1 MGFHFKGCL
10 RGDASASSS
19 VLADAQLRSRDALLR
34 GDPDLIRGP
43 EEDLNPTLSL
53 PVGSGHI

>member
-34 GDPDLIRGP
+34 DDPGFKL
-43 EEDLNPTLSL
+43 EEDLNPTLSS